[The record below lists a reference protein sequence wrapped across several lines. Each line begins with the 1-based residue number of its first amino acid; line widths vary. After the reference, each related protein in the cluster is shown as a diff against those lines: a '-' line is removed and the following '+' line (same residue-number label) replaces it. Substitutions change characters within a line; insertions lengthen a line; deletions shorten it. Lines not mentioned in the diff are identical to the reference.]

1 MSVNLK
7 DKLHIWLD
15 DVKDKA
21 FNIFGRDKTEKDNL
35 YETRWVWY
43 HTLLVIEHNMRVIMN
58 LAQKIFCLAHG
69 ELLAEG
75 SPEQIKNDKR
85 VINAYLGAQ

>member
-1 MSVNLK
+1 MNK
-7 DKLHIWLD
+7 E
-15 DVKDKA
+15 
-21 FNIFGRDKTEKDNL
+21 FGI
-35 YETRWVWY
+35 
-43 HTLLVIEHNMRVIMN
+43 TLLVIEHNMRVIMN

>member
-1 MSVNLK
+1 MLLLDEPTAGINPALIKGIINRLIKVNK
-7 DKLHIWLD
+7 E
-15 DVKDKA
+15 
-21 FNIFGRDKTEKDNL
+21 FGI
-35 YETRWVWY
+35 
-43 HTLLVIEHNMRVIMN
+43 TLLVIEHNMRVIMN

-85 VINAYLGAQ
+85 VVNAYLGAQ